1 MDEDDWSFDI
11 CRQNVYIK
19 CFAISLPVSVCFLSS
34 VSPDICS
41 PGPLVLFPMSSP
53 VYGDIPEIVRIAG
66 AMAASRVGYCDNQMK
81 DGGIRSGGGLMLKLR
96 HWR

>member
-19 CFAISLPVSVCFLSS
+19 CFAISLPVSVCFLFS
-34 VSPDICS
+34 
-41 PGPLVLFPMSSP
+41 GPLVLFPMSSP

-66 AMAASRVGYCDNQMK
+66 AMAARVE
-81 DGGIRSGGGLMLKLR
+81 
-96 HWR
+96 